1 MVSARTTEN
10 STRLGDFFFSFL
22 PFRNDVKSDL
32 KALIAT
38 KLFGRIDGGF
48 GPAGGHRSNGL
59 TPRRARNEISS
70 PSKAM
75 KGDVVG
81 ALYGTGG
88 QQRCVVAMG

>member
-10 STRLGDFFFSFL
+10 STWLGELFFFFSSFK
-22 PFRNDVKSDL
+22 NDVKSDL

-70 PSKAM
+70 PRKAM
-75 KGDVVG
+75 KGNVVC
-81 ALYGTGG
+81 ALRGTGG